1 MADDA
6 FSPPW
11 EQQVG
16 DTLPARSPQLRERSV
31 QRKLESVVTPR
42 TAREPNSLAARLRK
56 YNEGHDIHTLVGDSV
71 LSVAAEVSS
80 EARQT
85 SPQGADG
92 PACDPNLH

>member
-56 YNEGHDIHTLVGDSV
+56 YNEGLVGDSV